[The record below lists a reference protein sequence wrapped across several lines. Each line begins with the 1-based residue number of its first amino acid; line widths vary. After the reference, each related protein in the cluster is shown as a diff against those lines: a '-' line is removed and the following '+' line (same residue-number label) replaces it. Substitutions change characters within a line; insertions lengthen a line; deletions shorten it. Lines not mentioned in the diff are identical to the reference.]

1 MMESVLL
8 LYNVA
13 LFLGRVW
20 RHKFEPVV
28 RKITDGEI
36 ATGGRSG
43 GARFPLHV
51 NKAVA
56 PALRYRR
63 ST

>member
-8 LYNVA
+8 LYNVVCFLA
-13 LFLGRVW
+13 LLLGLFW

-28 RKITDGEI
+28 RKGDCRWRDTYKE
-36 ATGGRSG
+36 AGGG
-43 GARFPLHV
+43 IFPLHV

-56 PALRYRR
+56 L
-63 ST
+63 